1 MVAPYKNA
9 LMLLRRSVNMSTMLC
24 QPPISNNNL
33 VYMKSCWHWQCEQS
47 SLINC
52 RTLVR
57 GFSRKMSP
65 DMEEVANIS
74 EVPRSTLSQLSQK
87 RVKEFQVYR
96 WNPENPSKPYM
107 QSFQIDI
114 SECGPMVSLSSF

>member
-1 MVAPYKNA
+1 MVPPYRNVRA
-9 LMLLRRSVNMSTMLC
+9 LIRGSVNMPAMLL

-33 VYMKSCWHWQCEQS
+33 VYVKYCWHWQCEQS
-47 SLINC
+47 SLIKC

-57 GFSRKMSP
+57 GFSRKVGP

-74 EVPRSTLSQLSQK
+74 EVSRSTLSLLSQN

-114 SECGPMVSLSSF
+114 SECGPMVSLSLF